1 MASHIKLDLVDKSQE
16 ELNVIVAVMKKQRR
30 VIRGLLTRKLNAI
43 LALYMHEEEEFKTWT
58 GRRD

>member
-30 VIRGLLTRKLNAI
+30 VTRGLLTRKLNAI
-43 LALYMHEEEEFKTWT
+43 LALLEFLFMKAY
-58 GRRD
+58 